1 MSAANEIR
9 AGEDF
14 YRRTHNQLPGAM
26 SRYVVANPLPD
37 GRSSYQYLAD
47 QVPNAQEV
55 LDLGCGDG
63 SLLAVLARNGA
74 TRLAGI
80 DLSDVELSA
89 AIQRPEL
96 CGADLRQGRAQDL
109 PFADNSF
116 DTVMSH
122 MALMLMAKIEQ
133 VFAEAARVLKPAGR
147 LAISVGLK
155 PADRS
160 GRALFLKVARPI
172 FAAAQQSGSMPSLGD
187 RRTRT
192 REGLHELAIAA
203 GFLPIDWT
211 EISHGPHATP
221 EQTWQSAVDSYYDA
235 TLVDARQLK
244 RLRDEFLDQAAN
256 LTEEG
261 LLTHGARMAIVTT
274 RLS

>member
-1 MSAANEIR
+1 MTEANEIR

-14 YRRTHNQLPGAM
+14 FRRTHNQLSGEM
-26 SRYVVANPLPD
+26 SHYVVANPLPD

-63 SLLAVLARNGA
+63 SLLVVLARNGA

-89 AIQRPEL
+89 ATQRPEL
-96 CGADLRQGRAQDL
+96 YGADLRQGRAQEL
-109 PFADNSF
+109 PFADKSF
-116 DTVMSH
+116 DTVISH
-122 MALMLMAKIEQ
+122 MALMLMAEIEQ

-155 PADRS
+155 PAGGS
-160 GRALFLKVARPI
+160 GRALFEKVARPI
-172 FAAAQQSGSMPSLGD
+172 FVTAQQSGAMPSLGD

-192 REGLHELAIAA
+192 REGLNELATVA
-203 GFLPIDWT
+203 GFQPIDWT
-211 EISHGPHATP
+211 EISHGPRATP
-221 EQTWQSAVDSYYDA
+221 EQAWQSAVDSYYDA
-235 TLVDARQLK
+235 TLIEAGQLQ
-244 RLRDEFLDQAAN
+244 RLRDEFLDQASDLA
-256 LTEEG
+256 EEG
-261 LLTHGARMAIVTT
+261 LLAHGARMAIATT
-274 RLS
+274 QLR

>member
-1 MSAANEIR
+1 MTAANEIR
-9 AGEDF
+9 AGENF
-14 YRRTHNQLPGAM
+14 YRRTHNQLPGEM

-37 GRSSYQYLAD
+37 GRSSYQYLAE

-74 TRLAGI
+74 TGLAGI

-89 AIQRPEL
+89 AAQRPEL
-96 CGADLRQGRAQDL
+96 YGADLRQGRAQEL

-116 DTVMSH
+116 DTVISH
-122 MALMLMAKIEQ
+122 MALMLMAEIEQ

-155 PADRS
+155 PADGS
-160 GRALFLKVARPI
+160 GRALFEKVARPI
-172 FAAAQQSGSMPSLGD
+172 FATAQQSGSMPALGD

-192 REGLHELAIAA
+192 REGLDELARAA
-203 GFLPIDWT
+203 GFRPIDWT

-235 TLVDARQLK
+235 TLVEAGQLL
-244 RLRDEFLDQAAN
+244 RLRDEFLDQASN

-261 LLTHGARMAIVTT
+261 LLAHGARMAIATT
-274 RLS
+274 ALR